1 MNRIR
6 KSYLLMFAAV
16 LLFAGLATA
25 QSRSFNESGLEYTFE
40 IPNEQWKLVS
50 RNPHTNLVFGTA
62 REGDLEI
69 RKITAPTSKEIMDVM
84 KEEEQKLQ
92 FLQGFVAGKEEN
104 FSGALKGSIYNYEF
118 VRSGRPMAGRFYF
131 LRSGDTVYVLRFTAY
146 TNNLRSLRVQ
156 TDIMARTFQIK
167 KA

>member
-1 MNRIR
+1 MNYIR
-6 KSYLLMFAAV
+6 KPLLLAVAAV
-16 LLFAGLATA
+16 ALFAGFAASQT
-25 QSRSFNESGLEYTFE
+25 RSFNESGLEYTFE
-40 IPNEQWKLVS
+40 IPNDQWKLVS
-50 RNPHTNLVFGTA
+50 RTPHTNLVFGTS

-69 RKITAPTSKEIMDVM
+69 RKITAPSSKLIGDIMKD
-84 KEEEQKLQ
+84 EEQKLQ

-131 LRSGDTVYVLRFTAY
+131 LRSVDTVYVLRFTAY

-156 TDIMARTFQIK
+156 TDMMARTFQVK

>member
-1 MNRIR
+1 MNRTS
-6 KSYLLMFAAV
+6 KPFLLAIAAIA
-16 LLFAGLATA
+16 LFAGFTAA
-25 QSRSFNESGLEYTFE
+25 QSRSFSESGLEYTFE

-50 RNPHTNLVFGTA
+50 RTPHTNLVFGTA

-69 RKITAPTSKEIMDVM
+69 RRMTAPASKAIMDVM

-156 TDIMARTFQIK
+156 TDMIARTFQIK

>member
-6 KSYLLMFAAV
+6 KPFLLLLAV
-16 LLFAGLATA
+16 GTLFAGLAAA
-25 QSRSFNESGLEYTFE
+25 QTRTFDENGVEYTFE
-40 IPNEQWKLVS
+40 IPNDGWKVIS
-50 RNPHTNLVFGTA
+50 KSPANLVFGTA
-62 REGDLEI
+62 REGDMEV
-69 RKITAPTSKEIMDVM
+69 RKITAPASKPLIDVIT
-84 KEEEQKLQ
+84 EEEDKLK
-92 FLQGFVAGKEEN
+92 FAQGFVAGKQEN
-104 FSGALKGSIYNYEF
+104 FSGALKGSVYNYEY
-118 VRSGRPMAGRFYF
+118 VRSGRPMSGRFYY